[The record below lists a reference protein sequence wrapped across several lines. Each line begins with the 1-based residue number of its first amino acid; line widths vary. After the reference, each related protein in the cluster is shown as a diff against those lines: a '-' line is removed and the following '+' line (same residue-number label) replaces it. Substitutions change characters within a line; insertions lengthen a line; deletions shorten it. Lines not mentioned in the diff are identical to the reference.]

1 MALKDSV
8 LQPSSPFCHA
18 TEIKGLLQD
27 HVAPLLMI
35 YSDSGPDHRLIYH
48 SVQLSLISVFVNLD
62 LDILIAVRTA
72 PGHSWANP
80 VERLMSLL
88 NLSYQNVANSRG
100 FCSADTEKK
109 LKKCTGMADIRKLC
123 VSDEKVRE

>member
-1 MALKDSV
+1 
-8 LQPSSPFCHA
+8 
-18 TEIKGLLQD
+18 
-27 HVAPLLMI
+27 MI